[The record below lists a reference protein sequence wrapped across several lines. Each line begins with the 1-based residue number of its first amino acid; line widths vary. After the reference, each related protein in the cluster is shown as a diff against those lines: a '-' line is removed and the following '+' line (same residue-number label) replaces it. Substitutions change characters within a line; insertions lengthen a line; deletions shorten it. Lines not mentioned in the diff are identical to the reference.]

1 MSGRCR
7 ASFGSFSGPAS
18 RLRIPRTLARLRGRR
33 PRGRRRERRLGD
45 RLLCGTAARGA
56 RPVPGASV
64 CARALDHELGIRR
77 RRLEELGAASDG
89 PAEWVRRIRDPD
101 KPPRAER
108 SFDVAHDVDLRP
120 DRAAHYGAFDLTLGS
135 EAREAIRS
143 EIGAASPLKVE
154 TGGFLFAHQRRLFFA
169 DICHASGPAPN
180 SRHGRTSVM
189 VGEVC
194 VPAEFGE
201 FTQRADLAIGC
212 WHSQPWGDGEPSRAD
227 LNVWRTRLEASGWD
241 QYIGVIATPTRTAT
255 GGRSLACTPGCSSGT
270 RSIRAVTCA
279 SPHESAKPERT
290 DRCAD

>member
-1 MSGRCR
+1 VSVVSATDYFVERQLEALGPFGR
-7 ASFGSFSGPAS
+7 
-18 RLRIPRTLARLRGRR
+18 
-33 PRGRRRERRLGD
+33 
-45 RLLCGTAARGA
+45 AAIEKL
-56 RPVPGASV
+56 

-77 RRLEELGAASDG
+77 RRLEELEAASDG
-89 PAEWVRRIRDPD
+89 PTPEWVRRIRDPD

-180 SRHGRTSVM
+180 SRLGRTSVM

-194 VPAEFGE
+194 DVPAEFGE
-201 FTQRADLAIGC
+201 FTQRADLKHIGC
-212 WHSQPWGDGEPSRAD
+212 WHSHPWGDGEPSRAD

-241 QYIGVIATPTRTAT
+241 QYIGVIATPDPDGHGWAFPRLHAWLLKRNPLDQ
-255 GGRSLACTPGCSSGT
+255 GRYVC
-270 RSIRAVTCA
+270 
-279 SPHESAKPERT
+279 ESARIRE
-290 DRCAD
+290 A